1 MNMQK
6 MMQQAQQ
13 MQANMERVQKELE
26 EKEVEAASGGGAVKV
41 VATGGKKIKEIKI
54 SAQAVDEDDIE
65 MLEDLVV
72 AAVNQATE
80 KSKEMA
86 QDEMQKIA
94 GGMLG
99 GMKIPGLT

>member
-1 MNMQK
+1 
-6 MMQQAQQ
+6 MQQAQQ

-65 MLEDLVV
+65 MLEDLVL
-72 AAVNQATE
+72 AAVNEAITKADE
-80 KSKEMA
+80 LASAEMA
-86 QDEMQKIA
+86 KVT
-94 GGMLG
+94 GGMGLG
-99 GMKIPGLT
+99 NML

>member
-65 MLEDLVV
+65 MLEDLVL
-72 AAVNQATE
+72 AAVNEAITKADE
-80 KSKEMA
+80 LASAEMA
-86 QDEMQKIA
+86 KVT
-94 GGMLG
+94 GGMGLG
-99 GMKIPGLT
+99 NML